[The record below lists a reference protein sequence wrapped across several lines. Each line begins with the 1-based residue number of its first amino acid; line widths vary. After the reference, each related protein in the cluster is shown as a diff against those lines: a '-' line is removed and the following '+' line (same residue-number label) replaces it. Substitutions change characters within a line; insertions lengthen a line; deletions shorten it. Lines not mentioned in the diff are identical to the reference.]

1 MVTKSDFTS
10 SGVCVCVSGGG
21 KGARGEGVLNR
32 RPNFVIFVAW
42 SAFFYWDSFDARLE
56 RHYKA

>member
-1 MVTKSDFTS
+1 MC
-10 SGVCVCVSGGG
+10 VCACVSGGG

-42 SAFFYWDSFDARLE
+42 SAFFYWDSFDARLD